1 MRQRSEN
8 WNDWFFF
15 GFRWGRCVCV
25 CVCVCV
31 TRLDTK
37 RKEENTKRS
46 EENCFLSPFCLSFRT
61 PSLLVRTA
69 KGKKEKKTH
78 RGTKKKN
85 QVEIQLNWRGGS
97 HWQGRE
103 PRKKKRKTKKND
115 RGTKKKQ
122 KKRREGRNRV
132 KSWLKIRPANKKKTD
147 EMRKKKRVIKRKERE
162 RERRKTGGA
171 R

>member
-115 RGTKKKQ
+115 RGTKKK
-122 KKRREGRNRV
+122 
-132 KSWLKIRPANKKKTD
+132 NKKKEGKEEIEWRADWKFGRQTKKNGRN
-147 EMRKKKRVIKRKERE
+147 EKKK
-162 RERRKTGGA
+162 TGN
-171 R
+171 